1 MACATEHD
9 MASMQATIDFIDG
22 FDVPH
27 ADLSAETELLELIDD
42 GTVLN
47 DLDHSSKDDA
57 SFAMLDKFKFGFPT
71 WNSSSSSNGD
81 DDSGLDCRAQCR
93 QGSPF
98 PTRRRQRKGS
108 RKEELEELRTLAT
121 KLAKKLQLM
130 KSAALQDVSPY
141 KVENALV
148 KTLWKDIAVG
158 QFMLRR
164 TTEARNV
171 RLRKDVMSYNKT
183 AANLKRMLKRRYS
196 EEMLE
201 LMPIEKRARSLECK
215 TSSTNEQIFRELL
228 ETINDVYTSVDALF
242 VNKGMTKLP
251 CPSRA
256 QNAHPKTTNGLFI
269 ELKDKT
275 QVPFS
280 ADQTAKAVWKAMCG
294 QKTRDGD
301 IVDAK
306 LCVHDT
312 QQTEDTITSYMNYTC
327 NASGHASF
335 VQESGVARKY
345 VEHDRVLFISSNLVE
360 PTIRSHGALALS
372 FQETVVTVV
381 RMGNTLASGQETAVI
396 ESYLWVDRRDD
407 GREIAL
413 KFRDAAFVD
422 IAIDGW
428 NKKLSLYSERIE
440 NILFDDAL
448 NVM

>member
-47 DLDHSSKDDA
+47 DLDHSSNDDA

-81 DDSGLDCRAQCR
+81 DDSG
-93 QGSPF
+93 
-98 PTRRRQRKGS
+98 TRGIKDTSDQIG
-108 RKEELEELRTLAT
+108 EET
-121 KLAKKLQLM
+121 
-130 KSAALQDVSPY
+130 KSAALQDASPY

-196 EEMLE
+196 EEILE
-201 LMPIEKRARSLECK
+201 LMRIEKRARSLECK
-215 TSSTNEQIFRELL
+215 TSSTNEQVFRELL

-275 QVPFS
+275 QIPFS
-280 ADQTAKAVWKAMCG
+280 ADQTAKAVWKAMYG

-327 NASGHASF
+327 KASGHASF
-335 VQESGVARKY
+335 VQESGAARKY

-360 PTIRSHGALALS
+360 PTIRSHGALGLS